1 MPISLTR
8 FAILA
13 TGVAAVL
20 AGITVASGALADQTS
35 ELTACRFETYEPD
48 LTPRCGHDTAQFN
61 LPFPP
66 PPPPPVTTPPVIYS
80 THLDEEKPDRD
91 RGGGDKGAFGGRG
104 DRDATGRPN

>member
-1 MPISLTR
+1 MTISLTR
-8 FAILA
+8 SAILA
-13 TGVAAVL
+13 TGFAAVL
-20 AGITVASGALADQTS
+20 AGMTMASGASADQATK
-35 ELTACRFETYEPD
+35 LTGCRFETYEPGE
-48 LTPRCGHDTAQFN
+48 TPRCGHDTAQLS

-104 DRDATGRPN
+104 DRDANGRPK